1 MTATASM
8 RQAWSR
14 LAVRERRL
22 VLIALAVVVVGLL
35 WVAAIAPAL
44 GVLRSAPERLAQLD
58 RQLQSMQSLQAQAR
72 ALQGRAPVGR
82 DEALRA
88 MEAAL
93 QQAMPGQAQ
102 VSRTGDRVTVT
113 LSGASP
119 QAMARWL
126 GQAREA
132 ARVTVQQTR
141 LTRGP
146 AGWDGS
152 IVLQLPPE

>member
-8 RQAWSR
+8 RRTWSR

-22 VLIALAVVVVGLL
+22 VLLALAVMLAGLL
-35 WVAAIAPAL
+35 WVAAIAPAM
-44 GVLRSAPERLAQLD
+44 GVLRSAPARLAELD
-58 RQLQSMQSLQAQAR
+58 VQLQSMQSLQAQAR
-72 ALQGRAPVGR
+72 ALQGRTPVGR
-82 DEALRA
+82 DDAMRA
-88 MEAAL
+88 IESAL
-93 QQAMPGQAQ
+93 QQAMPGKAQ
-102 VSRTGDRVTVT
+102 VSRSGDRVTVT

-119 QAMARWL
+119 QSLARWL
-126 GQAREA
+126 GQARDA

-141 LTRGP
+141 LTRRP

>member
-1 MTATASM
+1 MMATASM

-14 LAVRERRL
+14 LAARERRMVGL
-22 VLIALAVVVVGLL
+22 ALGVVLGGLL

-44 GVLRSAPERLAQLD
+44 GVLRSAPARLAELD

-72 ALQGRAPVGR
+72 AWQGRAPVGR
-82 DEALRA
+82 DDAMRA
-88 MEAAL
+88 IESAV
-93 QQAMPGQAQ
+93 QQALPGKAQ
-102 VSRTGDRVTVT
+102 VARTGDRVTVT
-113 LSGASP
+113 LVGASP
-119 QAMARWL
+119 QALARWL
-126 GQAREA
+126 GQARDA

-141 LTRGP
+141 LTRRP